1 MENSKMLIQLD
12 EADNVLLASRSLAT
26 GEMVCIAGRQIKLSQ
41 DLGLGFKI
49 ASQDISKGDKI
60 VKCGVPI
67 GSATHDI
74 SLGEL
79 IHLHNLQSDY
89 VPTYTIQNQDQYGK

>member
-1 MENSKMLIQLD
+1 MENSKLLIQLD
-12 EADNVLLASRSLAT
+12 EVDNVMLASRSLNA
-26 GEMVCIAGRQIKLSQ
+26 GEMVCIAGRQIQLSQ
-41 DLGLGFKI
+41 DLRLGFKI
-49 ASQDISKGDKI
+49 ANRDISKGDKI

-67 GSATHDI
+67 GSATCDI

-79 IHLHNLQSDY
+79 IHLHNLESDY